1 MSQIAVIPVGAFTP
15 DEQRKIEI
23 AAYNAAAA
31 RYKQIYPGAGEPVVR
46 DVVVG
51 DPAGV
56 PDFKDLD
63 VKTRIEANQI
73 RWGQVNTLLTAYTLS
88 QIMLTSTKV
97 ATGKVIFCYGV
108 IDLSTTKDLVL
119 LRYKRGA
126 KDLLVAQMEKCYGHL
141 DAPDGAYFID
151 TSDPSGLKPALLE
164 WPQNQVVSIEQA
176 HVAAATRFV
185 VHKMLI
191 AEPVSETMDGVAAK

>member
-1 MSQIAVIPVGAFTP
+1 MSQIAVIPIGAFTP
-15 DEQRKIEI
+15 EQQKRLEI
-23 AAYNAAAA
+23 TAYELAAA
-31 RYKQIYPGAGEPVVR
+31 RYKQIYPGKGEPVVR

-51 DPAGV
+51 ATGGV

-63 VKTRIEANQI
+63 VKTAIEANQMYH
-73 RWGQVNTLLTAYTLS
+73 GQAAGILTAFTLS

-97 ATGKVIFCYGV
+97 PTGKVIFCYGL

-119 LRYKRGA
+119 VRYKRGA
-126 KDLLVAQMEKCYGHL
+126 KDLLVAEVEKCYGHP

-151 TSDPSGLKPALLE
+151 TKDVTGNTPAMLE
-164 WPQNQVVSIEQA
+164 WPENQVVSIEDA
-176 HVAAATRFV
+176 HKAAAIRFV
-185 VHKMLI
+185 VHKLII